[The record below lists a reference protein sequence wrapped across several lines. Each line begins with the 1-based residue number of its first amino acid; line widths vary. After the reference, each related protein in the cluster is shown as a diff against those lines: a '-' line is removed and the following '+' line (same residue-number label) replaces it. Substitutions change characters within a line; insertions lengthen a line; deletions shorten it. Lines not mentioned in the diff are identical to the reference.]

1 MEAVSE
7 KLQLTDAEILRL
19 RAAILTTSI
28 ERMLMDRINQDDALV
43 AAEQMLPLIF

>member
-19 RAAILTTSI
+19 RAAILQLHRTNADGSY
-28 ERMLMDRINQDDALV
+28 R
-43 AAEQMLPLIF
+43 PG